1 MNTQDKNNNSENI
14 RNYIYINQRSLNN
27 LFMSLPNKNIF
38 ETLKYKLCVTL
49 KIIEAGIE
57 KEPKMITDYEKI
69 KSVYNSF
76 KKRGLIKEASDNF
89 IYTTNAYYCIE
100 KQNFVK
106 ISLKHSKIKAHYDID
121 KIDFYVSM
129 DRSFTTIGNNSPLF
143 LLPDKINDIG
153 TMDGSSG
160 YSIFKLLMEDYLEC
174 TDSYLKQISKKDK
187 VDFAKDPVSFFKGL
201 GCVISDKRFL
211 ETFYEKRAI
220 LKDSSHNIVY
230 TFAYPLYIATVT

>member
-1 MNTQDKNNNSENI
+1 
-14 RNYIYINQRSLNN
+14 
-27 LFMSLPNKNIF
+27 
-38 ETLKYKLCVTL
+38 
-49 KIIEAGIE
+49 
-57 KEPKMITDYEKI
+57 MITYYEKI
-69 KSVYNSF
+69 KSIYNSF

-106 ISLKHSKIKAHYDID
+106 ISLKHSKIKTKLKTKLKTKFN

-143 LLPDKINDIG
+143 LLQDNINDIG

-160 YSIFKLLMEDYLEC
+160 YSIFKLFMEDYLEC

-230 TFAYPLYIATVT
+230 TFAYPIYIATVT